1 MTWGYIRISSI
12 EVQASKRLYVI
23 REYVSLVMDQGS
35 RQTEEKKKK
44 IRKTLN
50 QESTFCSD
58 FK

>member
-1 MTWGYIRISSI
+1 MTWGYIRMSSI

-35 RQTEEKKKK
+35 RQTEEKKKIGK
-44 IRKTLN
+44 SLN

>member
-1 MTWGYIRISSI
+1 MTWGYIRIPSI

-44 IRKTLN
+44 YGRL
-50 QESTFCSD
+50 
-58 FK
+58 